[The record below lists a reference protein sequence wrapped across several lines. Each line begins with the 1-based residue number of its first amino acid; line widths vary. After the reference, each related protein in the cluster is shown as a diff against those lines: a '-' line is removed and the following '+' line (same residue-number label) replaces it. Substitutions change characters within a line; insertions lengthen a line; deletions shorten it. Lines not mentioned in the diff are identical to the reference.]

1 MGISKRQQ
9 PESTKMVI
17 LRDEF
22 DMPVINKGKI
32 VYSREMTY
40 KVNGKFDGANKPI
53 THVVIQDHSYGHKY
67 ESGIGNQTS
76 HFTVRPI
83 TKTKNG
89 KVKGTEE
96 HYYFNSKYDF
106 KD

>member
-1 MGISKRQQ
+1 
-9 PESTKMVI
+9 MVI

-40 KVNGKFDGANKPI
+40 KVNGKFDGANKLI

-96 HYYFNSKYDF
+96 HYYFNFKYDF

>member
-9 PESTKMVI
+9 LESTKMVI

-40 KVNGKFDGANKPI
+40 KVNGKFDGA
-53 THVVIQDHSYGHKY
+53 VV
-67 ESGIGNQTS
+67 
-76 HFTVRPI
+76 V
-83 TKTKNG
+83 
-89 KVKGTEE
+89 
-96 HYYFNSKYDF
+96 
-106 KD
+106 